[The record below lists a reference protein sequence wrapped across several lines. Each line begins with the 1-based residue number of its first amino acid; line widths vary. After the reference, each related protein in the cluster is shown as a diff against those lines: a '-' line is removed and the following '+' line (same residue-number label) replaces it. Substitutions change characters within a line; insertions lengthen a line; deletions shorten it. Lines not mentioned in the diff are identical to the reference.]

1 MKKKSWYAVR
11 KGRREGLYKTWDEC
25 RKQVIGILEPPTKDF
40 TPRRKQKLFSEAMP
54 ENLRQLSMLEE
65 KIRIAL

>member
-11 KGRREGLYKTWDEC
+11 KGRREGLYRTWDEC
-25 RKQVIGILEPPTKDF
+25 RKQVIGYPGASYKGFYTQE
-40 TPRRKQKLFSEAMP
+40 EAEAFLGDVP
-54 ENLRQLSMLEE
+54 ENLRQRSMLEE

>member
-1 MKKKSWYAVR
+1 MLSER
-11 KGRREGLYKTWDEC
+11 EEGKGCIEPGMSAENRLS
-25 RKQVIGILEPPTKDF
+25 GILEPPTKDF